1 MMMLY
6 KLLLLFLLNGMTTEA
21 HDIHLSKADV
31 NYISSEG
38 KLQISLHLF
47 LDDLEMSLED
57 YGAKELMLCSKKEHI
72 DGESYIIAYLRDHFS
87 FSQNGQTIPIDFI
100 GKEQSEDLIAVWC
113 YLEIPIVAS
122 TDLFHENLILLDK
135 YDDQKN
141 IISFKVDGKR
151 SLFDILDHKESKIK
165 LR

>member
-1 MMMLY
+1 MHVLFTII
-6 KLLLLFLLNGMTTEA
+6 LFLFSIPTDVT
-21 HDIHLSKADV
+21 HDIHLSKAEL
-31 NYISSEG
+31 NYISSQD
-38 KLQISLHLF
+38 KLEISLHLF

-57 YGAKELMLCSKKEHI
+57 YGATDLMLCTENEHE
-72 DGESYIIAYLRDHFS
+72 DGESYMLAYLRDHFS
-87 FSQNGQTIPIDFI
+87 FIQDDQEITIDFI

-113 YLEIPIVAS
+113 YLEIQIDPS
-122 TDLFHENLILLDK
+122 KDLYHQNLILLDK
-135 YDDQKN
+135 YQDQLN